1 MTDMMFI
8 CCLKVKRMLTKKERQ
23 SLKILR
29 AIIID
34 AYERGTKVSKE
45 ELESIWENLLNS

>member
-29 AIIID
+29 AFIID
-34 AYERGTKVSKE
+34 AYERGTKISKE
-45 ELESIWENLLNS
+45 ELEKLWESLLNS